1 MLGFVVVFFGFL
13 ALMIYLRHRKEM
25 LRHQERLLALEKG
38 IPVPPAETRPAA
50 FPRIY
55 LLRGLQ
61 WFFVGLAISL
71 MLLAIASSDRRP
83 IPLSARLSNA
93 QTLKNQ
99 GASEEQVREYMKS
112 AEGEMDGMSYA
123 AASVGLVPMG
133 VGLAYLLFYRKETER
148 AEQRGAVPASRA

>member
-13 ALMIYLRHRKEM
+13 SLMIYLRHRKEM

-38 IPVPPAETRPAA
+38 TPVPPAETRPAA
-50 FPRIY
+50 FPRVY

-61 WFFVGLAISL
+61 WFFVGLATSL
-71 MLLAIASSDRRP
+71 MLLAIAASSRRP
-83 IPLSARLSNA
+83 MSLSYRLTTA

-112 AEGEMDGMSYA
+112 SADETDGLAYS

-133 VGLAYLLFYRKETER
+133 VGLAYLIFYRKEMER
-148 AEQRGAVPASRA
+148 TEQREPVPVPRA